1 MVDEILHNI
10 TEMRHTDGL
19 KRIHA
24 TYRSMCS
31 HQTEGTIYEWALL
44 FKYNV
49 ARFDENLDDFSKE
62 NVRAYLLKVF
72 QTKCAESLEPLH
84 KAFK

>member
-24 TYRSMCS
+24 TYQNMCS
-31 HQTEGTIYEWALL
+31 HQTNGNISEWALL
-44 FKYNV
+44 FQYNV

-62 NVRAYLLKVF
+62 NVRAYLLKIY

>member
-24 TYRSMCS
+24 TYRRMCS
-31 HQTEGTIYEWALL
+31 HQTEGTISEWATL

-62 NVRAYLLKVF
+62 NVREYLLKIY